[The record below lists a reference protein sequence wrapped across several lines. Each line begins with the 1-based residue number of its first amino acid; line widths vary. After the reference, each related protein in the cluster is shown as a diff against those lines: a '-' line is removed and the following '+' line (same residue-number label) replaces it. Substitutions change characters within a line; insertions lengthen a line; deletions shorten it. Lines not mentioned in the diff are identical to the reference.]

1 MCFNTHR
8 PTPLPRPDADGRIT
22 IYRGMGTQSL
32 RPDRRS
38 LGAVTRKC
46 TLVCQSFWAGD
57 RIAVAHVKSE
67 QIIAYFHGYSMEM
80 RWLFCRVPY
89 RTMGMKI

>member
-32 RPDRRS
+32 PPERAISWSSHPEMHS
-38 LGAVTRKC
+38 GLPIVLGRGPA
-46 TLVCQSFWAGD
+46 LQ
-57 RIAVAHVKSE
+57 
-67 QIIAYFHGYSMEM
+67 
-80 RWLFCRVPY
+80 
-89 RTMGMKI
+89 